1 MPEVSS
7 TARSAAQAQRLVG
20 RPAARELVP
29 TVPGT
34 SARWHMHDYPGPYCR
49 WNYHPEYEVHLIQRG
64 TGRYIM
70 GDHIG
75 RFTAGHLA
83 LVGSNLPTTGS
94 ATWPPVSN
102 WSIETWSSSST
113 RSGSRTASSC
123 CRS

>member
-1 MPEVSS
+1 MAKVSS

-29 TVPGT
+29 TLPGT

-75 RFTAGHLA
+75 RFTRRTSGPGRLEPA
-83 LVGSNLPTTGS
+83 
-94 ATWPPVSN
+94 PPLDQ
-102 WSIETWSSSST
+102 
-113 RSGSRTASSC
+113 RPGPR
-123 CRS
+123 